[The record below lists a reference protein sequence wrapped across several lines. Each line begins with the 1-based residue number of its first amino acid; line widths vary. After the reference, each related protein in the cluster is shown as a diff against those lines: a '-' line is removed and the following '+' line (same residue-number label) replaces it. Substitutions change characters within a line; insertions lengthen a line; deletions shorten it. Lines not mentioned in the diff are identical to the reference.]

1 MVKQT
6 RWQYSMKAG
15 HLLLSVICTDPLTSN
30 VVHGKCAWSDGNNWW
45 TQITEQIKMCKSAHK
60 NRMDLICLPHQ
71 CDTCQ
76 LRLQHLDGRRHDDNR
91 RQVIPYLNDRKEAVS
106 EGINRPN
113 WNAESAPMSSCAL
126 HVWTEVDWCWYRNL
140 SMNYP
145 VHHNGSGL
153 SPAFLQRAPSQLLHH
168 YG

>member
-1 MVKQT
+1 
-6 RWQYSMKAG
+6 MKAG

-30 VVHGKCAWSDGNNWW
+30 VV
-45 TQITEQIKMCKSAHK
+45 TETS
-60 NRMDLICLPHQ
+60 
-71 CDTCQ
+71 Q

-126 HVWTEVDWCWYRNL
+126 HVWTEVD
-140 SMNYP
+140 
-145 VHHNGSGL
+145 
-153 SPAFLQRAPSQLLHH
+153 
-168 YG
+168 